1 MSEQTPRKMILL
13 NLNTETDADVLGKL
27 ASVRNKQGYIKML
40 IRQDMKRH
48 QIRKEIDER
57 LALAERYF

>member
-1 MSEQTPRKMILL
+1 MGEQKRKMVLL
-13 NLNTETDADVLGKL
+13 NLNTETDADVLEKL

-40 IRQDMKRH
+40 IRQDMRRH

>member
-1 MSEQTPRKMILL
+1 MSEQKQRKMILL
-13 NLNTETDADVLGKL
+13 NLNKETDADVLGQL

-40 IRQDMKRH
+40 IRQDIKRH
-48 QIRKEIDER
+48 QIRREIDER

>member
-1 MSEQTPRKMILL
+1 MSEQKQRKMILL
-13 NLNTETDADVLGKL
+13 NLNTETDADVLEKL

-48 QIRKEIDER
+48 LIRKEIDER